1 MYHIHQLNKISPKG
15 TELLTENY
23 IHTESM
29 DEAEGVLVRS
39 ANMHEM
45 HFSDNLLAV
54 AREPIKKL
62 ITQVRKGNGRQ
73 HTK

>member
-23 IHTESM
+23 TNTESI
-29 DEAEGVLVRS
+29 ENAEGVLVRS

-45 HFSDNLLAV
+45 HLPESLLAV
-54 AREPIKKL
+54 ARAGAGSPC
-62 ITQVRKGNGRQ
+62 
-73 HTK
+73 